1 MHIIFNELKTMRM
14 LLFWQQT
21 DSCTLL
27 LASYTV
33 KPLVVIMKFQYL
45 YSTEWTI
52 ALKRFYIPK
61 CSLCVTP

>member
-27 LASYTV
+27 LASYKTTGGDNEISI
-33 KPLVVIMKFQYL
+33 LI
-45 YSTEWTI
+45 
-52 ALKRFYIPK
+52 
-61 CSLCVTP
+61 